1 MISATIC
8 RTSSTKATK
17 KINLN
22 GQITGFQ
29 ADWPDSSP
37 VRKARI
43 Q

>member
-1 MISATIC
+1 MISARIC

-17 KINLN
+17 KTSLN

-29 ADWPDSSP
+29 ADWPDSSW
-37 VRKARI
+37 VRSAFV